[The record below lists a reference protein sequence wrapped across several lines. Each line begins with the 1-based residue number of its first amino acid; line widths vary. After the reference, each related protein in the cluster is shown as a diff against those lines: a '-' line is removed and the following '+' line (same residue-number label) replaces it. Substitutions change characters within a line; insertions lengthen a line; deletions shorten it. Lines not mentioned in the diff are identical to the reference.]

1 MLITEQVEGFSTRQE
16 DLVRV
21 DCVISESEEIC
32 FNEILTYIS
41 ITMLNTWITEGWAD
55 QLFSSN
61 LTKSTLIW
69 SHKRYVYTSLLK
81 AFYRIM

>member
-41 ITMLNTWITEGWAD
+41 ITMLNT
-55 QLFSSN
+55 
-61 LTKSTLIW
+61 
-69 SHKRYVYTSLLK
+69 
-81 AFYRIM
+81 